1 MEYTPV
7 IFVAL
12 ALAFAVVGYRRE
24 AGRKSFAAELTKWLL
39 FFPIGLQGLWAFLGH
54 VFFPEQSAAA
64 IGWQTSPFQYEVGI
78 ANLGIGIVGVLA
90 AFRGV
95 GFQTA
100 TALIASIFLMGA
112 GIGHIR
118 QILIAGNF
126 APDNAGPILFT
137 DIGVPVVLLI
147 ALYVGARQRPRI

>member
-1 MEYTPV
+1 MAYTPV
-7 IFVAL
+7 VFVAL
-12 ALAFAVVGYRRE
+12 ALVFAAAGYRRGS
-24 AGRKSFAAELTKWLL
+24 GRTSLSAELTKWLL

-54 VFFPEQSAAA
+54 VFFAQQSAAA

-90 AFRGV
+90 AFREV

-100 TALIASIFLMGA
+100 TALIASTFLLGA

-118 QILIAGNF
+118 QILIAGDF

>member
-1 MEYTPV
+1 MEYVPV
-7 IFVAL
+7 AFVVL
-12 ALAFAVVGYRRE
+12 ALVFAAVGSRRE
-24 AGRKSFAAELTKWLL
+24 PGRATFARELVKWFL

-54 VFFPEQSAAA
+54 VFFAEQSAAA
-64 IGWQTSPFQYEVGI
+64 IGWQTSPFQYEVGM

-90 AFRGV
+90 AFRSI

-118 QILIAGNF
+118 QILTVGNF

-147 ALYVGARQRPRI
+147 ALYAGARQRPRI